1 MPLQPITPNC
11 TFSLAETR
19 LRWLAKSSKGANEK
33 SPEPVNTEAERMKSL
48 REVCIGLVRFYYA
61 KAGEKKNLMYY
72 FHAESQSILSLRLC
86 RSGVPSL
93 CASAWELFFYLPD
106 MILLNQRWVFGC

>member
-19 LRWLAKSSKGANEK
+19 LRWPAKTSKGANEK

-72 FHAESQSILSLRLC
+72 FHAESQRRKVFFLCAFAPLRLC
-86 RSGVPSL
+86 VGTIFLPPRYDTPE
-93 CASAWELFFYLPD
+93 SAVGF
-106 MILLNQRWVFGC
+106 RG